1 MTPKRRKASFKVESL
16 VATLPA
22 LYFISQ
28 GSREYNC
35 YLSRTCSWHLTLM
48 MHTGFSLWVVGLRR
62 LVTLCKT
69 APYRNS
75 LTYLLTYGSTQFN
88 TWQSNESKHPAS
100 WIVSVRVCQEAFIR
114 NRKLIIVVTVVNVIS
129 NLSIMFCTSNHSIK
143 TTERKIKTNTLL
155 SCQLRCCQDQNQN
168 SIARSTVVLQ
178 CLSAKRFL
186 WSKSNSDS
194 P

>member
-1 MTPKRRKASFKVESL
+1 
-16 VATLPA
+16 
-22 LYFISQ
+22 
-28 GSREYNC
+28 
-35 YLSRTCSWHLTLM
+35 

-69 APYRNS
+69 APCRNS
-75 LTYLLTYGSTQFN
+75 LTYLLTYGSTQFY

-143 TTERKIKTNTLL
+143 TTERKIKTQTSTLKSNTLL

-178 CLSAKRFL
+178 CLSAKRSYGASQIPTLRKFVL
-186 WSKSNSDS
+186 LRLIIAELGVIGYVGD
-194 P
+194 PYMY